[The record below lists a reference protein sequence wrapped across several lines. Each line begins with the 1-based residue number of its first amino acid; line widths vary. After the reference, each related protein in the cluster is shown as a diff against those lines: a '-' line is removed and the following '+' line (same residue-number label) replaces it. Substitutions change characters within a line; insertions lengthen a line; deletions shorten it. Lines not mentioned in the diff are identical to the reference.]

1 MNKSTKQPLMNP
13 TQVHPAFAANMGWNI
28 QKMNDSEKVTLVRRR
43 VVYEELVMSKSEFDA
58 MNEKTYL
65 ENWDNDEEFYLSELE
80 MKDIGFPDFT
90 DDQTQYIAF
99 PGDVTSCTDD
109 AIAFLYQN
117 QEWIDGFGSEHV
129 KIAS

>member
-1 MNKSTKQPLMNP
+1 MNP
-13 TQVHPAFAANMGWNI
+13 TLVHPAIAANMGWDI
-28 QKMNDSEKVTLVRRR
+28 QEMNDSEKVTLVRRR

-58 MNEKTYL
+58 MNEKAY
-65 ENWDNDEEFYLSELE
+65 DDEEFCLSELE

-90 DDQTQYIAF
+90 DEQTQYIAF

-117 QEWIDGFGSEHV
+117 QEWIGGFSSEYV

>member
-1 MNKSTKQPLMNP
+1 MNP
-13 TQVHPAFAANMGWNI
+13 TQVHPAFAANMGWDI
-28 QKMNDSEKVTLVRRR
+28 QEMNDTEKVTLVRRR

-58 MNEKTYL
+58 MNEKTY
-65 ENWDNDEEFYLSELE
+65 EDEEFYLSELE

-90 DDQTQYIAF
+90 DEETQYIAF

-117 QEWIDGFGSEHV
+117 QEWINGFGSKHV